1 MDGVDTSDGLRRTRD
16 GLISDMTYAQW
27 EASKRGYDG
36 KQLSAYH
43 NGNKNTAKDVTKKYI
58 ENATPRMG
66 KVRYENGYR
75 IKDHK
80 TEIEVADQLR
90 ERLGG
95 KIVLLKEANTQ
106 GAKTPDYLWRGK
118 QWELKSISTAKAA
131 DSAVRSA
138 IKQIK
143 SNPGGIILQCG
154 NGIDENEL
162 KRTVDMR
169 ARRKQDFDFD
179 IIAFNG
185 SGELLFARRYK
196 K

>member
-1 MDGVDTSDGLRRTRD
+1 
-16 GLISDMTYAQW
+16 
-27 EASKRGYDG
+27 
-36 KQLSAYH
+36 
-43 NGNKNTAKDVTKKYI
+43 
-58 ENATPRMG
+58 MG

-90 ERLGG
+90 EQLGG

-143 SNPGGIILQCG
+143 SNPGGIILQCS

-169 ARRKQDFDFD
+169 AIRKQDFDFD
-179 IIAFNG
+179 IIAING

>member
-1 MDGVDTSDGLRRTRD
+1 MMQDENILIRALEPEDLEYLYKWENDMDLWDVSDTLTPFSHFTL
-16 GLISDMTYAQW
+16 
-27 EASKRGYDG
+27 
-36 KQLSAYH
+36 
-43 NGNKNTAKDVTKKYI
+43 KKYI

-90 ERLGG
+90 EQLGG

-143 SNPGGIILQCG
+143 SNPGGIILQCS

-169 ARRKQDFDFD
+169 PIRKQDFDFD
-179 IIAFNG
+179 IIAING